1 MMKTGLKDCLTPI
14 RVVMVETSHP
24 GNIGAAARA
33 MKTMGLSQLV
43 LVRPK
48 VFPDDLATAMASGAA
63 DVLSQARV
71 VDSLTEALAGCTVVI
86 GTSARE
92 RSSAWPQVDAR
103 DAASLLLN
111 ATQSGDAVALVFG
124 RENSGLTN
132 VELDLCHYLGHVPT
146 NPEYGVLNIAMGI
159 QIFSYEC
166 WVQAQSRLGKES
178 KIWRRKTATAD
189 ELVMFYD
196 HLQQTL
202 LDIGY
207 LDPEKNDHF
216 MRRLKRLFHRATLE
230 AKELTILRGV
240 LRSMQRVGRLAL
252 QKKEQL

>member
-1 MMKTGLKDCLTPI
+1 MMKTGLKDCLASI

-43 LVRPK
+43 LVCPK
-48 VFPDDLATAMASGAA
+48 VFPDALATAMASGAA
-63 DVLSQARV
+63 DVLVNATI
-71 VDSLTEALAGCTVVI
+71 VDSLTEAVSGCSLVI

-92 RSSAWPQVDAR
+92 RTSAWPQVDAR
-103 DAASLLLN
+103 GAATLLLD
-111 ATQSGDAVALVFG
+111 ATTSGASVALVFG

-132 VELDLCHYLGHVPT
+132 AELDLCHYLGHVPT
-146 NPEYGVLNIAMGI
+146 NPEYGVLNIAMGV

-166 WVQAQSRLGKES
+166 WMQAQDRQGFDAKT
-178 KIWRRKTATAD
+178 WRRKPASAD

-202 LDIGY
+202 LDVGY
-207 LDPEKNDHF
+207 LDPDKNDRF
-216 MRRLKRLFHRATLE
+216 MRRLKRLFHRAVLE
-230 AKELTILRGV
+230 SKELLILRGV
-240 LRSMQRVGRLAL
+240 LRSMQRVGRMAL
-252 QKKEQL
+252 QKKEQ